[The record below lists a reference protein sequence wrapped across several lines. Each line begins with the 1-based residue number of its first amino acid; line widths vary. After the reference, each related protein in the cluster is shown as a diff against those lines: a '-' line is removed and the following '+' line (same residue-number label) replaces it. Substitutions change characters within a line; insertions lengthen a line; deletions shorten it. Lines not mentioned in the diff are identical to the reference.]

1 MGKKEAMSTTV
12 MNVVAILDAGVDWK
26 RVEALAGGRA
36 RMEIVLREAVRR
48 NLISM
53 KNLPDG
59 VREITVIEPHKIGE
73 RS

>member
-1 MGKKEAMSTTV
+1 M
-12 MNVVAILDAGVDWK
+12 
-26 RVEALAGGRA
+26 AGGKA
-36 RMEIVLREAVRR
+36 RLEIVLREAVRR

-53 KNLPDG
+53 KTLPDG